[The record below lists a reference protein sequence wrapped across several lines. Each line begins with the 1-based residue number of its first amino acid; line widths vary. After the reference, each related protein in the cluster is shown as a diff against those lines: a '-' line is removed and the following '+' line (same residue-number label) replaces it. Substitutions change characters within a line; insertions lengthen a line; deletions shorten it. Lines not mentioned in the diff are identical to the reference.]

1 MLETVIEFL
10 RTADPLAVYGFLF
23 LISFL
28 ENVVPP
34 VPGDVPVAFIGYLTF
49 YSEIDFGLSVA
60 AASAGST
67 LGFMTMFLLSRGI
80 GLKIYAR
87 GESPVRHGLVRA
99 VHRMF
104 PPEQMELAR
113 RRFSSHGYVAVL
125 VNRFLFGYRAVISI
139 LAGFLHL
146 NPAGVFSA
154 ALVSSV
160 VWYVMLLRGGYFLGE
175 NWQDIV
181 TYMTLYSVPVSLVF
195 LGIVMFGLIRYLR
208 ERRRRSGGG

>member
-1 MLETVIEFL
+1 MFDTAIEFL
-10 RTADPLAVYGFLF
+10 KNADPFAVYIFLF
-23 LISFL
+23 FISFL

-34 VPGDVPVAFIGYLTF
+34 VPGDVPVAFIGYMTV
-49 YSEIDFGLSVA
+49 YSDIDFGLSVA

-67 LGFMTMFLLSRGI
+67 LGFMTMFLLSRRI

-87 GESPVRHGLVRA
+87 GENPVRHGFVRA
-99 VHRMF
+99 AHRMF

-113 RRFSSHGYVAVL
+113 GRFSSHGYIAVL

-146 NPAGVFSA
+146 NVAGVFAA
-154 ALVSSV
+154 ALASSV

-175 NWQDIV
+175 NWPDIV
-181 TYMTLYSVPVSLVF
+181 AYMTLYSVPVTLVF
-195 LGIVMFGLIRYLR
+195 LGIVMFGLFRFFR
-208 ERRRRSGGG
+208 ERGRKSGG